1 MWVSTPDSVGRYSG
15 SIQTGCIF
23 KNISMGAILS
33 YFWGTSEGPDFDVPD
48 PATGLSPRE
57 KKALIDTW
65 ELVKLDI
72 TGNGVAILMDAL
84 SWLYSIFSKIISSKM
99 LQFGKLPLL
108 ERSLH
113 LKKTSG
119 SYGKIPV
126 DEKARSDFSTV
137 AILEFFRTYP
147 QKLEKF
153 AAFSTVP
160 LDELPTNKKFHAHAN
175 AIMYTVTS
183 VVDNLDEPEVL
194 VEMLK
199 KLGENHGRRKIVK
212 SEFEEL
218 KKVILIVLTDKL
230 GNKLTPQAAAAWDKA
245 LSVVVEVTSQG
256 ISRIRKVELEEV
268 YPHLRGGRVED
279 RLGKTT
285 PVYPTEIRTSISP
298 SSAVELNTTSAL
310 ADYATEAGWTEGK
323 VSTSL
328 RIGIE
333 RVTREF

>member
-1 MWVSTPDSVGRYSG
+1 MK
-15 SIQTGCIF
+15 QQ
-23 KNISMGAILS
+23 
-33 YFWGTSEGPDFDVPD
+33 TSEKKELFLVEYYIDRRVSVMDSPDFDVPD

-72 TGNGVAILMDAL
+72 TGNGVAIL
-84 SWLYSIFSKIISSKM
+84 
-99 LQFGKLPLL
+99 
-108 ERSLH
+108 
-113 LKKTSG
+113 
-119 SYGKIPV
+119 V
-126 DEKARSDFSTV
+126 
-137 AILEFFRTYP
+137 EFFRTYP

-160 LDELPTNKKFHAHAN
+160 LDKLSTNKKFHAHAN

-218 KKVILIVLTDKL
+218 KKVILIVLTEKL

-245 LSVVVEVTSQG
+245 LTVVVEVTSQG
-256 ISRIRKVELEEV
+256 INS
-268 YPHLRGGRVED
+268 YTQAHS
-279 RLGKTT
+279 
-285 PVYPTEIRTSISP
+285 SIIS
-298 SSAVELNTTSAL
+298 
-310 ADYATEAGWTEGK
+310 
-323 VSTSL
+323 
-328 RIGIE
+328 
-333 RVTREF
+333 